1 MPITI
6 NKILCPV
13 DFSETSD
20 LALLYGISLARVYD
34 AELEVLHVVAPPVT
48 SLPGEHFLGDF
59 VQADME
65 ALATACRERVDR
77 LLAEAPCAEKV
88 RVTPTVVCGIPYLEI
103 VRIAGECKADLLV
116 MGTHGRSGIE
126 HLLIG
131 SVAERVVRKAPCP
144 VLTVKTPKSTS
155 KAGESSA
162 SED

>member
-1 MPITI
+1 MPIQV
-6 NKILCPV
+6 KRILCPV

-20 LALLYGISLARVYD
+20 LALLYAISLARAFG

-59 VQADME
+59 VQVDME

-77 LLAEAPCAEKV
+77 LLAEAPCAGKLQ
-88 RVTPTVVCGIPYLEI
+88 VTPTVVCGIPYLEI
-103 VRIAGECKADLLV
+103 LRIAGEKAADLLV

-144 VLTVKTPKSTS
+144 VLTVKKPRQAPSPAVGG
-155 KAGESSA
+155 AGA
-162 SED
+162 

>member
-1 MPITI
+1 MPIRI
-6 NKILCPV
+6 QKVLCPV

-20 LALLYGISLARVYD
+20 LALKYAIGLARVYSAD
-34 AELEVLHVVAPPVT
+34 LDVLHVVAPPVT

-77 LLAEAPCAEKV
+77 LLAETPCAEKV
-88 RVTPTVVCGIPYLEI
+88 AVTPMVVCGVPYLEI
-103 VRIAGECKADLLV
+103 LRVAAEDQADLLV

-144 VLTVKTPKSTS
+144 VLTVKAPRK
-155 KAGESSA
+155 
-162 SED
+162 D

>member
-1 MPITI
+1 MPIHV
-6 NKILCPV
+6 KRILCPV

-20 LALLYGISLARVYD
+20 LALLYAISLARAFG

-59 VQADME
+59 VQVDME

-77 LLAEAPCAEKV
+77 LLAETPSAEKLQ
-88 RVTPTVVCGIPYLEI
+88 VTPTVVCGIPYLEI
-103 VRIAGECKADLLV
+103 IRIAGEKATDLLV

-144 VLTVKTPKSTS
+144 VLTVKKPKP
-155 KAGESSA
+155 SA
-162 SED
+162 SPVAGGAEA

>member
-1 MPITI
+1 MPMNI
-6 NKILCPV
+6 KKVLCPV

-20 LALLYGISLARVYD
+20 LALLYAISLARAFG
-34 AELEVLHVVAPPVT
+34 AELDVLHVVAPPVT

-65 ALATACRERVDR
+65 ALASACRERVDH
-77 LLAEAPCAEKV
+77 LLKEAPYAEKIKV
-88 RVTPTVVCGIPYLEI
+88 NPSVVCGIPYLEI
-103 VRIAGECKADLLV
+103 IRVAGETQADLLV

-144 VLTVKTPKSTS
+144 VLTVKKPRPAE
-155 KAGESSA
+155 KAPEKTHA
-162 SED
+162 